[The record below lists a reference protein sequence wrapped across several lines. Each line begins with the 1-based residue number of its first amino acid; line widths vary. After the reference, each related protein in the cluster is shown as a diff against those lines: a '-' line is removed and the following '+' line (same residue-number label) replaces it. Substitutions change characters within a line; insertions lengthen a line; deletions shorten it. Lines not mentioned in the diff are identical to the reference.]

1 MDRFGCNVRGAMPT
15 PLGRQAGQGMV
26 EYALI
31 LVMVAIVVIVM
42 LIAEGGTT
50 VNLFSD
56 ITNSLH
62 TDAHI

>member
-1 MDRFGCNVRGAMPT
+1 MSHTRFG
-15 PLGRQAGQGMV
+15 QAGQGMV
-26 EYALI
+26 EYSLI
-31 LVMVAIVVIVM
+31 LVLVAIVVIVI
-42 LIAEGGTT
+42 LITEGGTT